1 MFKSW
6 KLMAVLL
13 LAVAVSGCGGS
24 DIELGEVTGTV
35 YLDGKPLPRA
45 AVVFVPTKPGRSAIG
60 GTDENGV
67 YEMKYT
73 PTAIGSLVGEVTV
86 EIRTGSPDNPK
97 EFPERVPS
105 KYNTRSELKAE
116 VKSGDN
122 VLDFHLESK

>member
-6 KLMAVLL
+6 KLTVGLL

-24 DIELGEVTGTV
+24 DVELGEVTGTV
-35 YLDGKPLPRA
+35 YLDGEPLPRA

-60 GTDENGV
+60 GTDENGM

-73 PTAIGSLVGEVTV
+73 PSATGSLVGEVTV

-97 EFPERVPS
+97 EYPEKVPS
-105 KYNTRSELKAE
+105 KYNSRSELKAE
-116 VKSGDN
+116 VKPGDN
-122 VLDFHLESK
+122 VLDFRLESK